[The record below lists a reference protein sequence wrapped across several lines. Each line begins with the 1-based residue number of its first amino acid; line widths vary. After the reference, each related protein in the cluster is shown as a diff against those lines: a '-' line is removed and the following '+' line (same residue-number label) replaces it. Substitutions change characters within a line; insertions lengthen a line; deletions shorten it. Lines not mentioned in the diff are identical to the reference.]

1 MINQIKILT
10 RESTLAKIQGKI
22 VGEKIHLAFPQIKI
36 EYYTSKT
43 VGDINQN
50 LDLKSSDTRGLF
62 TGDISKHIANGSYD
76 IAVHSWKDYPIIN
89 KSSSD
94 IVGTVPREDSRDII
108 FIKKSSVDHKT
119 PKKITVMTSS
129 PRRRYGLEQ
138 RLNQII
144 PIKIKQLEFRDLR
157 GNIDT
162 RLKKF
167 IESDDDAIIVAKAA
181 IDRLMASDDID
192 ATFKTRIEYCFSS
205 CRWIILPLSLF
216 PTAAAQGAI
225 GIESRID
232 NKKLLKIIDKINN
245 KADYKDVQIE
255 RKIISKFG
263 GGCSQKI
270 GVSIIR
276 KNKKVI
282 KSLFGLT

>member
-1 MINQIKILT
+1 
-10 RESTLAKIQGKI
+10 
-22 VGEKIHLAFPQIKI
+22 
-36 EYYTSKT
+36 
-43 VGDINQN
+43 
-50 LDLKSSDTRGLF
+50 
-62 TGDISKHIANGSYD
+62 
-76 IAVHSWKDYPIIN
+76 
-89 KSSSD
+89 
-94 IVGTVPREDSRDII
+94 
-108 FIKKSSVDHKT
+108 
-119 PKKITVMTSS
+119 MTSS

-167 IESDDDAIIVAKAA
+167 IEGDDDAIIVAKAA

-282 KSLFGLT
+282 KSLFGLTEEGEKLNFYGETKNYMKNKGESKVLRKRIFPQSNNEESVFKRVNFNRNKKLIH